1 MGKYNTSKQIGTFA
15 DFCKSKQKK
24 SINENSEVSIEV
36 PFWDD
41 AIHLLLDKIHVI
53 AGEPISW
60 DRLVT
65 YVKNKFIITGRD
77 LIDDEDRLV
86 IAYIIDALY
95 QEYGESWADG
105 DTLYTSSTADLG
117 SKALVLSTLA
127 EEIFHQAKQETGQEQ
142 LPEPEPTKTVSKVYL
157 TDPYDFDD
165 YCGEGRVAS
174 YGTFSKLLKESIDRI
189 TVQDDGNTL
198 DYVLNKI
205 EKDAGSLKLDDI
217 LKVVQDEEYKDID
230 EYVTSIAEEHM
241 EDFKIAL
248 NGKEVV
254 DKNVLKVA
262 RKLFSYQVVRDVLDK
277 ISKEN
282 KTTKK

>member
-1 MGKYNTSKQIGTFA
+1 MGKYSTSKQIGTFA

-41 AIHLLLDKIHVI
+41 AIHLLLEKIHVI

-117 SKALVLSTLA
+117 GKALVLSTLA
-127 EEIFHQAKQETGQEQ
+127 DEIFHQIKQEAGQEPQ
-142 LPEPEPTKTVSKVYL
+142 PEPEPTRTVSKVYL
-157 TDPYDFDD
+157 TDPYEFDD
-165 YCGEGRVAS
+165 YCGEARVA
-174 YGTFSKLLKESIDRI
+174 GFDRFSKLLKESVDRI
-189 TVQDDGNTL
+189 TTQDDGNTL

-217 LKVVQDEEYKDID
+217 HNVIQEDEYKSITD
-230 EYVTSIAEEHM
+230 YVTSIAEEHM
-241 EDFKIAL
+241 QDFKIKL
-248 NGKEVV
+248 NGADMV
-254 DKNVLKVA
+254 DKNVLKEA
-262 RKLFSYQVVRDVLDK
+262 RKLFAHQIAKDVLEM

-282 KTTKK
+282 LSKK

>member
-15 DFCKSKQKK
+15 EFCKSKQKK
-24 SINENSEVSIEV
+24 SIKENSEVSIEV

-41 AIHLLLDKIHVI
+41 AIQLLLGRIHGI

-60 DRLVT
+60 EKLVN

-77 LIDDEDRLV
+77 LIEDEDKLV
-86 IAYIIDALY
+86 LEYISDALF
-95 QEYGESWADG
+95 QEYGESWLDG
-105 DTLYTSSTADLG
+105 DVLYNYSTAELG

-127 EEIFHQAKQETGQEQ
+127 EEILHQVRLETGQEPQ
-142 LPEPEPTKTVSKVYL
+142 PEPEPTRTVSKVYL
-157 TDPYDFDD
+157 TDPYEFDD
-165 YCGEGRVAS
+165 YCGEARVA
-174 YGTFSKLLKESIDRI
+174 GFNRFSKLLKESVDRI
-189 TVQDDGNTL
+189 TAQDDGNTL

-217 LKVVQDEEYKDID
+217 HNVIQEDEYKSITD
-230 EYVTSIAEEHM
+230 YVTSIAEEHM

-248 NGKEVV
+248 NGKELV
-254 DKNVLKVA
+254 DKNVLKEA
-262 RKLFSYQVVRDVLDK
+262 RKLFAHQIAKDVLEK

-282 KTTKK
+282 LSKK

>member
-1 MGKYNTSKQIGTFA
+1 MGKCNSMQIGTFA
-15 DFCKSKQKK
+15 EFCKSKQKK

-41 AIHLLLDKIHVI
+41 AIQLLLGRIHGI

-60 DRLVT
+60 EKLVN

-77 LIDDEDRLV
+77 LIEDEDKLV
-86 IAYIIDALY
+86 LEYISDALF
-95 QEYGESWADG
+95 QEYGESWLDG
-105 DTLYTSSTADLG
+105 DVLYNYSTAELG

-127 EEIFHQAKQETGQEQ
+127 EEILHQVRLETGQEPQ
-142 LPEPEPTKTVSKVYL
+142 PEPEPTRTVSKVYL

-165 YCGEGRVAS
+165 YCGEARVA
-174 YGTFSKLLKESIDRI
+174 GFDRFSKLLKESVDRI
-189 TVQDDGNTL
+189 TTQDDGNTL

-217 LKVVQDEEYKDID
+217 HNVIQEDEYKSITD
-230 EYVTSIAEEHM
+230 YVTSIAEEHM

-248 NGKEVV
+248 NGKELV
-254 DKNVLKVA
+254 DKNVLKEA
-262 RKLFSYQVVRDVLDK
+262 RKLFAHQIAKDVLEM

-282 KTTKK
+282 LSNK

>member
-15 DFCKSKQKK
+15 EFCKSKQKK
-24 SINENSEVSIEV
+24 SIKENSEVSIEV

-41 AIHLLLDKIHVI
+41 AIQLLLGRIHGI

-60 DRLVT
+60 EKLVN

-77 LIDDEDRLV
+77 LIEDEEKLV
-86 IAYIIDALY
+86 LEYISDALF
-95 QEYGESWADG
+95 QEYGESWLDG
-105 DTLYTSSTADLG
+105 DVLYNYSTAELG

-127 EEIFHQAKQETGQEQ
+127 EEILHQVRLETGQEPQ
-142 LPEPEPTKTVSKVYL
+142 PEPEPTRTVSKVYL

-165 YCGEGRVAS
+165 YCGEARVA
-174 YGTFSKLLKESIDRI
+174 GFDRFSKLLKESVDRI
-189 TVQDDGNTL
+189 TTQDDGNTL

-217 LKVVQDEEYKDID
+217 HNVIQEDEYKSITD
-230 EYVTSIAEEHM
+230 YVTSIAEEHM

-248 NGKEVV
+248 NGKELV
-254 DKNVLKVA
+254 DKNVLKEA
-262 RKLFSYQVVRDVLDK
+262 RKLFVHQIAKDVLEM

-282 KTTKK
+282 EGKK

>member
-15 DFCKSKQKK
+15 DFCKSKKTK
-24 SINENSEVSIEV
+24 AIKENSEVSIEV
-36 PFWDD
+36 PFWDS
-41 AIHLLLDKIHVI
+41 AIQLLLDRIHGI

-77 LIDDEDRLV
+77 LIDDEDKLV
-86 IAYIIDALY
+86 LAYISDALF
-95 QEYGESWADG
+95 QEYGESWLDG
-105 DTLYTSSTADLG
+105 DVLYNYSTAELG

-127 EEIFHQAKQETGQEQ
+127 EEILHQVRLETGQEPQ
-142 LPEPEPTKTVSKVYL
+142 PEPEPTRTVSKVYL
-157 TDPYDFDD
+157 TDPYEFDD
-165 YCGEGRVAS
+165 YCGEGSVAS
-174 YGTFSKLLKESIDRI
+174 YGRFSKLLKESIDRI
-189 TVQDDGNTL
+189 TVQDDGNTQ
-198 DYVLNKI
+198 DFVLNKI

-217 LKVVQDEEYKDID
+217 LKVVQEEEYENIT
-230 EYVTSIAEEHM
+230 EYITSIAEEHM

-248 NGKEVV
+248 NGKELV

-282 KTTKK
+282 HTKK

>member
-15 DFCKSKQKK
+15 EFCKTKQKK
-24 SINENSEVSIEV
+24 SIKENSEVSIEV

-41 AIHLLLDKIHVI
+41 AIQLLLGKIHGI

-60 DRLVT
+60 EKLVN
-65 YVKNKFIITGRD
+65 YVKNKFIIIGRD
-77 LIDDEDRLV
+77 LIDDEDKLV
-86 IAYIIDALY
+86 LEYISDALF
-95 QEYGESWADG
+95 QEYGESWLDG
-105 DTLYTSSTADLG
+105 DVLYNYSTAELG

-127 EEIFHQAKQETGQEQ
+127 EGILHQVRLETGQEPQ
-142 LPEPEPTKTVSKVYL
+142 PEPEPTRTVSKVYL

-165 YCGEGRVAS
+165 YCGEARVA
-174 YGTFSKLLKESIDRI
+174 GFDRFSKLLKESVDRI
-189 TVQDDGNTL
+189 TTQDDGNTL

-217 LKVVQDEEYKDID
+217 HNVIQEDEYKSITD
-230 EYVTSIAEEHM
+230 YVTSIAEEHM

-248 NGKEVV
+248 NGKELV
-254 DKNVLKVA
+254 DKNVLKEA
-262 RKLFSYQVVRDVLDK
+262 RKLFAHQIAKDVLEM

-282 KTTKK
+282 LSKK

>member
-1 MGKYNTSKQIGTFA
+1 MGKCNSKQIGTFA
-15 DFCKSKQKK
+15 EFCKSKQKK

-36 PFWDD
+36 PFWDA
-41 AIHLLLDKIHVI
+41 AILLLLDKIHGI

-127 EEIFHQAKQETGQEQ
+127 EEIFHQAKQGTGKNTRSDGKLPKIRQEAVAPTCDGGSGPLGNAAGPAGDPRRGETNSA
-142 LPEPEPTKTVSKVYL
+142 T
-157 TDPYDFDD
+157 
-165 YCGEGRVAS
+165 
-174 YGTFSKLLKESIDRI
+174 
-189 TVQDDGNTL
+189 N
-198 DYVLNKI
+198 
-205 EKDAGSLKLDDI
+205 
-217 LKVVQDEEYKDID
+217 
-230 EYVTSIAEEHM
+230 
-241 EDFKIAL
+241 
-248 NGKEVV
+248 
-254 DKNVLKVA
+254 
-262 RKLFSYQVVRDVLDK
+262 
-277 ISKEN
+277 
-282 KTTKK
+282 

>member
-1 MGKYNTSKQIGTFA
+1 MGKCNSKQIGTFA
-15 DFCKSKQKK
+15 EFCKSKQKK

-41 AIHLLLDKIHVI
+41 AIQLLLGRIHGI

-86 IAYIIDALY
+86 IAYIIDALF
-95 QEYGESWADG
+95 QEYGESWVDG
-105 DTLYTSSTADLG
+105 DNLYTSSTADLG

-127 EEIFHQAKQETGQEQ
+127 EEILHQVRLETGQEPQ
-142 LPEPEPTKTVSKVYL
+142 PEPEPTRTVSKVYL
-157 TDPYDFDD
+157 TDPYEFDD
-165 YCGEGRVAS
+165 YCGEGNVAS
-174 YGTFSKLLKESIDRI
+174 FSTFSKLLKESVQRI
-189 TVQDDGNTL
+189 TTQDDGNAL
-198 DYVLNKI
+198 AAVLKKI
-205 EKDAGSLKLDDI
+205 EKDAGSLELDDI
-217 LKVVQDEEYKDID
+217 LEVIQEDEYKSIT
-230 EYVTSIAEEHM
+230 EYITGIAEEHM

-248 NGKEVV
+248 NGKELV
-254 DKNVLKVA
+254 DKNVLKEA
-262 RKLFSYQVVRDVLDK
+262 RKLFAHQIAKDVLEM

-282 KTTKK
+282 LSNK

>member
-15 DFCKSKQKK
+15 EFCKSKQKK
-24 SINENSEVSIEV
+24 SIKENSEVSIEV
-36 PFWDD
+36 PFWDS
-41 AIHLLLDKIHVI
+41 AIQLLLDRIHGI

-77 LIDDEDRLV
+77 LIEDEDKLV
-86 IAYIIDALY
+86 LEYISDALF
-95 QEYGESWADG
+95 QEYGESWLDG
-105 DTLYTSSTADLG
+105 DVLYNYSTAELG

-127 EEIFHQAKQETGQEQ
+127 EEILHQVRLETGQEPQ
-142 LPEPEPTKTVSKVYL
+142 PEPEPTRTVSKVYL
-157 TDPYDFDD
+157 TDPYEFDD
-165 YCGEGRVAS
+165 YCGEARVA
-174 YGTFSKLLKESIDRI
+174 GFDRFSKLLKESVDRI
-189 TVQDDGNTL
+189 TTQDDGNTL

-217 LKVVQDEEYKDID
+217 HNVIQEDEYKSITD
-230 EYVTSIAEEHM
+230 YVTSIAEEHM

-248 NGKEVV
+248 NGKELV
-254 DKNVLKVA
+254 DKNVLKEA
-262 RKLFSYQVVRDVLDK
+262 RKLFVHQIAKDVLEM

-282 KTTKK
+282 LSKK

>member
-15 DFCKSKQKK
+15 EFCKSKQKK
-24 SINENSEVSIEV
+24 SIKENSEVSIEV
-36 PFWDD
+36 PFWDS
-41 AIHLLLDKIHVI
+41 AIQLLLDRIHGI

-77 LIDDEDRLV
+77 LIEDEDKLV
-86 IAYIIDALY
+86 LEYISDALF
-95 QEYGESWADG
+95 QEYGESWLDG
-105 DTLYTSSTADLG
+105 DVLYNYSTAELG

-127 EEIFHQAKQETGQEQ
+127 EEILHQVRLETGQEPQ
-142 LPEPEPTKTVSKVYL
+142 PEAEPTRTVSKVYL
-157 TDPYDFDD
+157 TDPYEFDD
-165 YCGEGRVAS
+165 YCGEARVA
-174 YGTFSKLLKESIDRI
+174 GFDRFSKLLKESVDRI
-189 TVQDDGNTL
+189 TTQDDGNTL

-217 LKVVQDEEYKDID
+217 HNLIQEDEYKSITD
-230 EYVTSIAEEHM
+230 YVTSIAEEHM

-248 NGKEVV
+248 NGKELV
-254 DKNVLKVA
+254 DKNVLKEA
-262 RKLFSYQVVRDVLDK
+262 RKMFAHQIAKDVLEK

-282 KTTKK
+282 LSKK

>member
-15 DFCKSKQKK
+15 EFCKSKQKK
-24 SINENSEVSIEV
+24 SIKENSEVSIEV
-36 PFWDD
+36 PFWDS
-41 AIHLLLDKIHVI
+41 AIQLLLDRIHGI

-77 LIDDEDRLV
+77 LIEDEDKLV
-86 IAYIIDALY
+86 LEYISDALF
-95 QEYGESWADG
+95 QEYGESWLDG
-105 DTLYTSSTADLG
+105 DVLYNYSTAELG

-127 EEIFHQAKQETGQEQ
+127 EEILHQVRLETGQEPQ
-142 LPEPEPTKTVSKVYL
+142 PEAEPTRTVSKVYL

-165 YCGEGRVAS
+165 YCGEARVA
-174 YGTFSKLLKESIDRI
+174 GFDRFSKLLKESVDRI
-189 TVQDDGNTL
+189 TTQDDGNTL

-205 EKDAGSLKLDDI
+205 EKDAGRLKLDDI
-217 LKVVQDEEYKDID
+217 HNVIQEDEYKSITD
-230 EYVTSIAEEHM
+230 YVTSIAEEHM

-248 NGKEVV
+248 NGKEQV
-254 DKNVLKVA
+254 DKNVLKEA
-262 RKLFSYQVVRDVLDK
+262 RKLFAHQIAKDVLEM

-282 KTTKK
+282 LSNK

>member
-15 DFCKSKQKK
+15 EFCKSKQKK
-24 SINENSEVSIEV
+24 SIKENSEVSIEV
-36 PFWDD
+36 PFWDS
-41 AIHLLLDKIHVI
+41 AIQLLLDRIHGI

-77 LIDDEDRLV
+77 LIEDEDKLV
-86 IAYIIDALY
+86 LEYISDALF
-95 QEYGESWADG
+95 QEYGESWLDG
-105 DTLYTSSTADLG
+105 DVLYNYSTAELG

-127 EEIFHQAKQETGQEQ
+127 EEILHQVRLETGQEPQ
-142 LPEPEPTKTVSKVYL
+142 PEAEPTRTVSKVYL
-157 TDPYDFDD
+157 TDPYEFDD
-165 YCGEGRVAS
+165 YCGEARVA
-174 YGTFSKLLKESIDRI
+174 GFDRFSKLLKESVDRI
-189 TVQDDGNTL
+189 TTQDDGNTL

-217 LKVVQDEEYKDID
+217 HNVIQEDEYKSITD
-230 EYVTSIAEEHM
+230 YVTSIAEEHM

-248 NGKEVV
+248 NGKELV
-254 DKNVLKVA
+254 DKNVLKEA
-262 RKLFSYQVVRDVLDK
+262 RKMFAHQIAKDVLEK

-282 KTTKK
+282 LSKK

>member
-15 DFCKSKQKK
+15 EFCKSKQKK
-24 SINENSEVSIEV
+24 SIKENSEVSIEV
-36 PFWDD
+36 PFWDA
-41 AIHLLLDKIHVI
+41 AIQLLLDKTHGI

-60 DRLVT
+60 EKLVN

-86 IAYIIDALY
+86 IAYIIDVLF
-95 QEYGESWADG
+95 QEYGESWVDG
-105 DTLYTSSTADLG
+105 DNLYTSSTADLG

-127 EEIFHQAKQETGQEQ
+127 EEILHQVRLETGQEPQ
-142 LPEPEPTKTVSKVYL
+142 PEAEPTRTVSKVYL
-157 TDPYDFDD
+157 TDPYEFDD
-165 YCGEGRVAS
+165 YCGEARVA
-174 YGTFSKLLKESIDRI
+174 GFDRFSKLLKESVDRI
-189 TVQDDGNTL
+189 TAQDDGNTL

-217 LKVVQDEEYKDID
+217 HNVIQEDEYKSITD
-230 EYVTSIAEEHM
+230 YVTSIAEEHM

-248 NGKEVV
+248 NGKELV
-254 DKNVLKVA
+254 DKNVLKEA
-262 RKLFSYQVVRDVLDK
+262 RKLFVHQIAKDVLEM

-282 KTTKK
+282 LSKK

>member
-15 DFCKSKQKK
+15 EFCKSKQKK
-24 SINENSEVSIEV
+24 SIKENSEVSIEV
-36 PFWDD
+36 PFWDS
-41 AIHLLLDKIHVI
+41 AIQLLLDRIHGI

-77 LIDDEDRLV
+77 LIEDEDKLV
-86 IAYIIDALY
+86 LEYISDALF
-95 QEYGESWADG
+95 QEYGESWLDG
-105 DTLYTSSTADLG
+105 DVLYNYSTAELG

-127 EEIFHQAKQETGQEQ
+127 EEILHQVRLETGQEPQ
-142 LPEPEPTKTVSKVYL
+142 PEAEPTRTVSKVYL
-157 TDPYDFDD
+157 TDPYEFDD
-165 YCGEGRVAS
+165 YCGEARVA
-174 YGTFSKLLKESIDRI
+174 GFDRFSKLLKESVDRI
-189 TVQDDGNTL
+189 TTQDDGNTL

-217 LKVVQDEEYKDID
+217 HNVIQEDEYKSITD
-230 EYVTSIAEEHM
+230 YVTSIAEEHM

-248 NGKEVV
+248 NGKELV
-254 DKNVLKVA
+254 DKNVLKEA
-262 RKLFSYQVVRDVLDK
+262 RKMFAHQIAKDVLEM

-282 KTTKK
+282 LSKK